1 MSQPVTPADQATE
14 DPGDLTQHLGTH
26 AGKVLQEDD
35 NYTYELRSFGDL
47 QEGDEV
53 ATTGGRWQQVARAY
67 PEHVPVS
74 MYEIE
79 VGGTVMQVSGNH
91 LFYVESDLDR
101 QLHASRLKTSAK
113 TLQKHLSQKALDD
126 LWEIVNDDSGYEIEM
141 LLSDMVNLL
150 EASGDL
156 EVENIIT
163 RVAESIGPISEV
175 NVVPEDVE
183 TGRRGSGRKVA
194 GYDGRRFAQQL
205 LSLTG
210 IRKYRK
216 RWPVIVGRVV
226 TTEEMLGLME
236 SFDVHLP
243 NPPKH

>member
-1 MSQPVTPADQATE
+1 MSQPVTPADQTTGN
-14 DPGDLTQHLGTH
+14 PGDLTQHLSTH

-47 QEGDEV
+47 QE
-53 ATTGGRWQQVARAY
+53 
-67 PEHVPVS
+67 EHVPVS

-156 EVENIIT
+156 KVENIIT

-175 NVVPEDVE
+175 NVVPEDIE

-226 TTEEMLGLME
+226 TTEEMLNLME